1 MTRGKWSSTMS
12 ENTVKKHALLI
23 GIDRYS
29 NYEEQY
35 QLRGC
40 VNDAKL
46 MKSVLVDHFKFNE
59 SNIVELH
66 NAAASQRGILDAMEN
81 LVNQI
86 SQDDVVVFHF
96 SGHGCQRKSADT
108 NEGTGMN
115 STIATA
121 DSGYMDPYPNLD
133 IIDDVINEWLTRL
146 ASKTRYISLTF
157 DCCHSGT
164 ITRDA
169 LGARARGLPAD
180 TRSLSAMGVDQ
191 TQLPQATRSR
201 GDAGNPSGWLAVS
214 DNYVVMS
221 GCRDDEYSYEFETE
235 GGGEPIRNGAL
246 THFLANAL
254 LNTKP
259 GSTYRDVFEQARNGV
274 NSKFKLQ
281 HPQIEGVQ
289 DREIFGIKDI
299 EPLRYISV
307 ASVEGNTVTLAGG
320 AAHGLC
326 VNSLWTVYPQG
337 TKQTEGTT
345 PLGSIEIT
353 EVGSLTAQGII
364 RAGEG
369 KLTIG
374 ARCVESA
381 ISAEQLLLSID
392 MGQIDEDAGK
402 EFAEKIK
409 ASRLLTFSKTQG
421 AADVCAYILQPEDKL
436 LEGLTLPS
444 TINIDVPTWAV
455 VDRTRALAMP
465 LHAVGSERVIETL
478 ISNLEAMARY
488 RNALKLNNPDSKLNV
503 EFNIFHLDSAGE
515 LHNIN
520 DKDFVFEEG
529 QNLAFE
535 VINHE
540 PNNIFVTLLDF
551 GLTGKISLFYP
562 PKTTSEMIGPGK
574 AIKIGADNRKIKL
587 SILNDFVGNR
597 GTETVKAIITS
608 EESDFR
614 WLQQEGTRS
623 VGTNRSSLRQQFEA
637 AYEGPP
643 TRNLSFESETE
654 EDEDWKAISR
664 SFELKRKAI

>member
-1 MTRGKWSSTMS
+1 MS
-12 ENTVKKHALLI
+12 ENTPKKHALII

-46 MKSVLVDHFKFNE
+46 MKSVLVDHFKFSE
-59 SNIVELH
+59 SNITELH
-66 NAAASQRGILDAMEN
+66 NAAASQRAILDAMDN
-81 LVNQI
+81 LVDQI
-86 SQDDVVVFHF
+86 EQDDIVVFHF
-96 SGHGCQRKSADT
+96 SGHGSQRKSADED
-108 NEGTGMN
+108 EGTGMN
-115 STIATA
+115 STITTA
-121 DSGYMDPYPNLD
+121 DSGYMDPFPNLD

-169 LGARARGLPAD
+169 LGARARGVPAD
-180 TRSLSAMGVDQ
+180 TRSLSAMGIDK
-191 TQLPQATRSR
+191 TQLPPATRST
-201 GDAGNPSGWLAVS
+201 GNAAKSSGWLALN
-214 DNYVVMS
+214 DNYVVIS

-246 THFLANAL
+246 THFLTNAL
-254 LNTKP
+254 LSAKP
-259 GSTYRDVFEQARNGV
+259 GSTYRDVFELARNDV

-289 DREIFGIKDI
+289 DREIFGVKDI
-299 EPLRYISV
+299 EPLRFISV
-307 ASVEGNTVTLAGG
+307 ASVEGDTVTLAGG

-326 VNSLWTVYPQG
+326 VDSLWKAYPPG
-337 TKQTEGTT
+337 TKRTDGTT
-345 PLGSIEIT
+345 PLASIEIT

-364 RAGEG
+364 REGEG
-369 KLTIG
+369 KLTVG

-381 ISAEQLLLSID
+381 TSAQQLLLSVD
-392 MGQIDEDAGK
+392 MSQIDEDAGK
-402 EFAEKIK
+402 EFAEKVK
-409 ASRLLTFSKTQG
+409 ASRLLTLSKTHG
-421 AADVCAYILQPEDKL
+421 AADVSAYILLPEDEVR
-436 LEGLTLPS
+436 EGIILPS
-444 TINIDVPTWAV
+444 TINIDVATWAV
-455 VDRTRALAMP
+455 VDRTRELAMP
-465 LHAVGSERVIETL
+465 LHAVSGERAIETV

-488 RNALKLNNPDSKLNV
+488 RNALKLNNPDSELNV
-503 EFNIFHLDSAGE
+503 EFNIFHVDSADE

-540 PNNIFVTLLDF
+540 PNNVFVSLLDF

-562 PKTTSEMIGPGK
+562 PKTSSEMIAPGK
-574 AIKIGADNRKIKL
+574 TIKIGADKRKIKL
-587 SILNDFVGNR
+587 SVLNDFVGNQ

-623 VGTNRSSLRQQFEA
+623 VGTKRSSLRQQFEA
-637 AYEGPP
+637 AYNGPP
-643 TRNLSFESETE
+643 TRNMSFETE
-654 EDEDWKAISR
+654 EDADEDWKAITR
-664 SFELKRKAI
+664 SFELKRRAV